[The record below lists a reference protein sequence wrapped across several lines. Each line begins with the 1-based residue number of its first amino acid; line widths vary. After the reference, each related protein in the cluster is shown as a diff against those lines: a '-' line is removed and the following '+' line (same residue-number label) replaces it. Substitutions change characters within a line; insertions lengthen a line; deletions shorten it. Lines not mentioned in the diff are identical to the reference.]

1 MRRLVLLRHA
11 EAEALR
17 PGQSDF
23 ERALTAH
30 GRAQARAAAGR
41 LRQLELFP
49 DALLSSPAERAR
61 RTAVIVARQL
71 RCLQPIDYRPDFY
84 QADAPALLAALQH
97 CGAHPQTLLLV
108 AHNPGLSELAH
119 RLARRSATA
128 GRTGVAGAEVDPSFV
143 LATAQLCSIELDIEH
158 WSQLQDYCTVQ
169 KQ

>member
-1 MRRLVLLRHA
+1 VLLRHA

-23 ERALTAH
+23 ERTLTAH
-30 GRAQARAAAGR
+30 GRTQARAAAGR
-41 LRQLELFP
+41 LRQLGLYP

-71 RCLQPIDYRPDFY
+71 RCLQAIDYRPDLY
-84 QADAPALLAALQH
+84 QAGAPALLAALQH
-97 CGAHPQTLLLV
+97 CGAHAQTLVLV

-119 RLARRSATA
+119 RLTSRTASA
-128 GRTGVAGAEVDPSFV
+128 GRTGVTGTELDPSFT
-143 LATAQLCSIELDIEH
+143 LATGQLCSLELDIEH
-158 WSQLQDYCTVQ
+158 WGRLQDYCTVQ